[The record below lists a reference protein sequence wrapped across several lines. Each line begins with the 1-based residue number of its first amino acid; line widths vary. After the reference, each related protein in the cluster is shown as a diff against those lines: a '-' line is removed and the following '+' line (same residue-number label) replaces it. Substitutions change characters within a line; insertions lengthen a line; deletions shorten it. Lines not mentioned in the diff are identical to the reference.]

1 VAEVS
6 VTRKAIRQG
15 IAQFFGGEVSDP
27 DDWYRSS
34 PLADLGLSG
43 VKAYYQ
49 GRFKDHEYF
58 GDLNGAR
65 TGAIMCVH
73 LNDDTE
79 KRLAIGGILDAPF
92 NVSLFLFFLTLTPS
106 QADAQADRD
115 DLLEAARALI
125 RADPTLGM
133 GVNSDAPAKVTQA
146 GEGEAGIATS
156 TPVPYFEPPAKTMQN
171 AVISFTAN
179 TYPAG

>member
-1 VAEVS
+1 VS
-6 VTRKAIRQG
+6 RQDIRRG
-15 IAQFFGGEVSDP
+15 IATYFGGPVVTP

-34 PLADLGLSG
+34 PLADLGLAG

-49 GRFKDHEYF
+49 SRFADHEYF
-58 GDLNGAR
+58 GDLDGAR

-73 LNDDTE
+73 LDDDTE

-92 NVSLFLFFLTLTPS
+92 NVYLYRFFLTLTPS

-115 DLLEAARALI
+115 DLVDAVRDLI

-133 GVNSDAPAKVTQA
+133 GINSSAPVRVLQA
-146 GEGEAGIATS
+146 GEGERGITRS
-156 TPVPYFEPPAKTMQN
+156 TPPPYFEPPARTMQD

-179 TYPAG
+179 TNPAG

>member
-1 VAEVS
+1 MS
-6 VTRKAIRQG
+6 RKDIRRG
-15 IAQFFGGEVSDP
+15 IAAYFGGSTVTAGG
-27 DDWYRSS
+27 WYQPT
-34 PLADLGLSG
+34 PLIALGLAG
-43 VKAYYQ
+43 VRAYYQ
-49 GRFKDHEYF
+49 ERFKDNEYRTTL
-58 GDLNGAR
+58 DPAAR

-92 NVSLFLFFLTLTPS
+92 SVSLFLYFLTLTPS
-106 QADAQADRD
+106 AADAQADRD
-115 DLLEAARALI
+115 DLLEAVRARL

-133 GVNSDAPAKVTQA
+133 GINSGSPTVVLQA
-146 GEGEAGIATS
+146 GEGEAGIQTS
-156 TPVPYFEPPAKTMQN
+156 TPPPYFEPPARTMQN

>member
-1 VAEVS
+1 MSRAD
-6 VTRKAIRQG
+6 IRRG
-15 IAQFFGGEVSDP
+15 IAAYFGGPVVTP

-34 PLADLGLSG
+34 PLSGFGLAG

-49 GRFKDHEYF
+49 DRFKDNEYF
-58 GDLNGAR
+58 TDLPEVR

-79 KRLAIGGILDAPF
+79 KRLAFGGILDAPF

-115 DLLEAARALI
+115 DLLEAVRALI

-133 GVNSDAPAKVTQA
+133 GINSDAPTKVTQA
-146 GEGEAGIATS
+146 GEGEAGITTA